1 MGGWQTRS
9 RGRKGEGGNGVNIRE
24 SSARGG
30 SENKLV
36 PGVGSLPPPPPP
48 NKLDPGVESKTRL
61 WRARRVQY
69 PAFTWGTWM
78 CVVPSA
84 PIPPLARK
92 INSLRGYVGRRGKE
106 GMFTSTP
113 NPPAEPYKKQPPS
126 PLKPLA
132 LQGSSLQHLLLS
144 SLVSSPPSPPGEIFC
159 LPCE

>member
-1 MGGWQTRS
+1 MVMVRGGYSPSKNKLDPGVGGMGGWQTRS

-36 PGVGSLPPPPPP
+36 PGVGSLPPPP

-78 CVVPSA
+78 
-84 PIPPLARK
+84 
-92 INSLRGYVGRRGKE
+92 
-106 GMFTSTP
+106 
-113 NPPAEPYKKQPPS
+113 
-126 PLKPLA
+126 
-132 LQGSSLQHLLLS
+132 
-144 SLVSSPPSPPGEIFC
+144 
-159 LPCE
+159 